1 MSTPGTNASVNG
13 TMKVAPKKP
22 AFSKDQ
28 PGVLWEGELNDGEA
42 AIVGRQTVEL
52 ERTERCLVVVNRL
65 LRVTHRQPW
74 RDIRIRCRTHSS
86 N

>member
-1 MSTPGTNASVNG
+1 MAATTVAPAATARSKTASVAISLDPEHRS
-13 TMKVAPKKP
+13 T
-22 AFSKDQ
+22 D
-28 PGVLWEGELNDGEA
+28 GELNDGEA